1 MVYAEG
7 LGDDWC
13 EWSAVKDSDCITT
26 GEGGGEDTEAV
37 CFTLYTEA
45 SGEEALSL
53 KAALAMVEDGTITDE
68 TQIYC
73 DEEAFPFGDWT
84 AWSDCSYV
92 FGVGQAPDG
101 CAPVC
106 FTLYTEASGEE
117 ALSLEEALAMVE
129 DGTITDE
136 TQIYCDEE
144 AFPFGDWTAWSD
156 CCYVFGVGQA
166 PDGCAPVCFTLY
178 TDTGDGEEFSLEQ
191 AMEMLAEGTITDQTQ
206 VHFTPCATPA
216 CAGTHLNRDTVNS
229 LCCTCV
235 RSTRTRSS
243 SSSK

>member
-26 GEGGGEDTEAV
+26 GEGGGEDTEA
-37 CFTLYTEA
+37 
-45 SGEEALSL
+45 
-53 KAALAMVEDGTITDE
+53 
-68 TQIYC
+68 
-73 DEEAFPFGDWT
+73 
-84 AWSDCSYV
+84 
-92 FGVGQAPDG
+92 
-101 CAPVC
+101 VC

-156 CCYVFGVGQA
+156 CSYVFGVGQA